1 MNLFA
6 YGTLMD
12 EEIMARVS
20 GCRPAPLPATPFRH
34 RRHALIGKDYPAI
47 VRQEGATVE
56 GICYLNL
63 PLPAWQALDR
73 FEDEMCERAPVQIIT
88 GARLTLS
95 AETYLCRP
103 EFRHLLA
110 DHDWSLEDFSKSHKA
125 RFETEYAGF
134 QDLG

>member
-6 YGTLMD
+6 YGTLLD

-20 GCRPAPLPATPFRH
+20 GCRPARLPAILPGH
-34 RRHALIGKDYPAI
+34 RRHALIGKAYPAV
-47 VRQEGATVE
+47 VRQEGCTVQ

-63 PLPAWQALDR
+63 PLRAWQALDL
-73 FEDEMCERAPVQIIT
+73 FEDEMYERVPVRIIT
-88 GARLTLS
+88 DAGLTLS

-110 DHDWSLEDFSKSHKA
+110 ADDWSFADFLRSHKA
-125 RFETEYAGF
+125 RFEAEYAGF
-134 QDLG
+134 QDH

>member
-20 GCRPAPLPATPFRH
+20 GCRPARLPATLSGH
-34 RRHALIGKDYPAI
+34 KRHALIGKAYPAVI
-47 VRQEGATVE
+47 RQQGATVE

-63 PLPAWQALDR
+63 PLPAWQALDL
-73 FEDEMCERAPVQIIT
+73 FEDEIYERVPVRITT
-88 GARLTLS
+88 GAGLTLS
-95 AETYLCRP
+95 AETYICKP
-103 EFRHLLA
+103 EYRHVLA
-110 DHDWSLEDFSKSHKA
+110 EHDWSFADFLRSHKA
-125 RFETEYAGF
+125 RFEAEYAGF